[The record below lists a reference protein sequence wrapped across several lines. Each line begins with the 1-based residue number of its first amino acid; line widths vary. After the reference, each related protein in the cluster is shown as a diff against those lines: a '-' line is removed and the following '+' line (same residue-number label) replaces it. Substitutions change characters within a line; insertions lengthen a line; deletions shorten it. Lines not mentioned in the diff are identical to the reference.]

1 MPYVISHLFSPE
13 TIDLAEEYKIV
24 LTNEHNYYL
33 YVCDYLKRNSYFL
46 ESDLEHSIDGTRL
59 KYLVIYSKVKEEDK
73 RYFASLVRAL
83 VYEYYFE
90 ELVKPHV
97 NKPLSYFLSKVC
109 VLSKVNKVIPPI
121 LENEKVIVMD
131 TIDKYKKEV
140 SVNVQL
146 IHGKPV
152 ELWTESELIAVIR
165 KSRAE
170 QSEIVDLVETSSRM
184 KAKHEQLEKDI
195 SVYVAALDA
204 IK

>member
-1 MPYVISHLFSPE
+1 MPYVISHSYLPE

-24 LTNEHNYYL
+24 LINERKYYL
-33 YVCDYLKRNSYFL
+33 YVCDYLRKNSCFL
-46 ESDLEHSIDGTRL
+46 ESDLEHYIDETRSN
-59 KYLVIYSKVKEEDK
+59 YFAIYRKVKEEDK

-83 VYEYYFE
+83 IYEHYFE
-90 ELVKPHV
+90 ELVKPHT
-97 NKPLSYFLSKVC
+97 NKPLSYFLSKIY
-109 VLSKVNKVIPPI
+109 VLNKVNKTIPPI
-121 LENEKVIVMD
+121 LKDEKVIVMD

-165 KSRAE
+165 EARTE
-170 QSEIVDLVETSSRM
+170 QNEIADLVETSSRM
-184 KAKHEQLEKDI
+184 KAKHEQIEKDI
-195 SVYVAALDA
+195 AVYVSALDA